1 MNITAQTVV
10 KHFLMRLGEGQQFHT
25 GIHPFFKNFFTKQE
39 LIDITSY
46 IFNEHE
52 LSEVDL
58 KLLTH
63 DELLDIIDDD
73 MSILR
78 FYLNQWEQQLILH
91 ESHSTQEVND
101 TLEQLSNHN
110 HYLRNKMP
118 EDWDKYDRSNFR
130 SMQLKAGKIIKVY
143 GIYDI
148 SVTQDQATDV
158 DTPPKRFYE
167 TQEQATEVMTT
178 MISENDSEDG
188 YLHVLYLYKAV

>member
-1 MNITAQTVV
+1 MDITTQIVV
-10 KHFLMRLGEGQQFHT
+10 RHFLMRLSERQQSQT

-46 IFNEHE
+46 IFSEHE
-52 LSEVDL
+52 LNEVDL

-73 MSILR
+73 ASILR

-91 ESHSTQEVND
+91 ESHCTQEVND

-118 EDWDKYDRSNFR
+118 
-130 SMQLKAGKIIKVY
+130 
-143 GIYDI
+143 
-148 SVTQDQATDV
+148 
-158 DTPPKRFYE
+158 
-167 TQEQATEVMTT
+167 
-178 MISENDSEDG
+178 
-188 YLHVLYLYKAV
+188 

>member
-1 MNITAQTVV
+1 MDITTQTVV
-10 KHFLMRLGEGQQFHT
+10 RHFLMRLSEGNQSHA
-25 GIHPFFKNFFTKQE
+25 GIHPFFDNFFTKQE
-39 LIDITSY
+39 LIDIITH

-52 LSEVDL
+52 VREVDL
-58 KLLTH
+58 DVLTH

-78 FYLNQWEQQLILH
+78 FYLHQWEQQLILH

-101 TLEQLSNHN
+101 TLEQLSHHT

-130 SMQLKAGKIIKVY
+130 SLQLKAGKLRKVY
-143 GIYDI
+143 GIYD
-148 SVTQDQATDV
+148 VNVNQDQVEDV

-167 TQEQATEVMTT
+167 TQDQATEVMNV
-178 MISENDSEDG
+178 MISKNDSQDE
-188 YLHVLYLYKAV
+188 YLHVLYLYKAI